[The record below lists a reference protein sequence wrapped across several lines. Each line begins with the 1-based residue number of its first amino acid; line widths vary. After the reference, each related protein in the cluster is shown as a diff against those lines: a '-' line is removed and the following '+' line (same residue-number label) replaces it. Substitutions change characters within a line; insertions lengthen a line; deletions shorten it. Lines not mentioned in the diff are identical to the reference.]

1 MVKQTKTFKKGN
13 VTKKALSAILAASMV
28 MTSSSFV
35 MAAPVEVEDVA
46 VEAAAE
52 VAVDAEDNAEVV
64 EEADAT
70 EENIGKAL
78 TKEQVGIAE
87 ISDVIYNGKE
97 QTPVVT
103 VIDTTINK
111 AINPN
116 EYTLTYSNNKDV
128 GTAKVK
134 VEFKTTGT
142 YNGSASRETTFKI
155 KPITLNAG
163 NTTVNWKDNDGF
175 VYDGTEKKPE
185 VASVVYNDGAGST
198 VELASTDYE
207 VKVDS
212 GAKSAGDHIAYVVL
226 KSDCKNFT
234 AGTGTNKF
242 GETLYKISQATFSDQ
257 TVAVETKPVPYK
269 TSANDVKNY
278 ITLTNKVTGKKVAD
292 AITVTYTQNGKTV
305 DNPAANMGT
314 YTATITQDNAGDYKE
329 GTITTTIT
337 VVANS
342 LASAA
347 ENAVIYV
354 DGEANANKLAKDADG
369 NYTIPYDGNTHAVKK
384 IEVNGAEGEYSV
396 DLTSV
401 KGKNAGDVLNIKLVG
416 KNTFAGQEVTIP
428 VKVVAK
434 KIEKNAVVKKTA
446 TEPAT
451 TEGTFGYTAVLG
463 THKDGTVS
471 DKAIVELWYN
481 KTSSDKVMLE
491 EGKDYTYT
499 TDKVNKKIVVT
510 GIGNYTTVTNT
521 AKTLTLECD
530 IDTKKL
536 YLADSSITATVE
548 GTYSWIKT
556 GVTPSVDKIK
566 LVENGTKVLEA
577 GKDFEIDTAAT
588 GTVSGYGL
596 TAKNPGNVNAGV
608 GYITIKGK
616 GDDYTG
622 TRVVTFDIA
631 GKSLK
636 DTFKVAAIED
646 VKLDQTDASKNKKT
660 PVVTYATTG
669 AEAPDVY
676 TLEYYK
682 NGEKIDNITSTGTVT
697 IKLIGK
703 GNYTGTIETSY
714 EVVGTDINTLVYADA
729 IKDQKYTGSAVTP
742 MVTLTKKPAVTKDL
756 ELGKDYTVSY
766 TNNTEAGTATA
777 VVKGIGQYSGT
788 ILVTFKIVGQME
800 QDVQLLAAQVR
811 DIQNR
816 TMNSKA
822 TTVKFE
828 AGKAPKTAV
837 TYTSSDENVVKVD
850 ETGKITYTGIGE
862 ATITIKAAE
871 TAEYKAAEATM
882 TVKVG
887 LAKPSFTP
895 FSKNNAFTL
904 TSSTVKGA
912 EKFEVEYATKKDF
925 SNSKT
930 KTFATTSAG
939 KVRQVKVSAADK
951 KTYYVR
957 VRAISGTTKSAW
969 SGVKTVATK

>member
-185 VASVVYNDGAGST
+185 VASVVYNDGAGAT

-207 VKVDS
+207 VKVD
-212 GAKSAGDHIAYVVL
+212 GTDAKSAGNHTAYVAL

-305 DNPAANMGT
+305 ADPAANMGT
-314 YTATITQDNAGDYKE
+314 YTATITQNNDEDYKE

-354 DGEANANKLAKDADG
+354 DGEADTNKLAKDADG
-369 NYTIPYDGNTHAVKK
+369 NYTIPYDGNTHVVKK

-434 KIEKNAVVKKTA
+434 KIDSA
-446 TEPAT
+446 TKDST
-451 TEGTFGYTAVLG
+451 TENKFGYTAKLG

-481 KTSSDKVMLE
+481 KTSSEKVMLE

-510 GIGNYTTVTNT
+510 GIGNYTTVTDT
-521 AKTLTLECD
+521 AKTLTLECE
-530 IDTKKL
+530 IDTTKL

-577 GKDFEIDTAAT
+577 GKDFEINTAAT

-596 TAKNPGNVNAGV
+596 TAKNPGNENAGV

-616 GDDYTG
+616 GDYTG

-636 DTFKVAAIED
+636 DTFKVSAIDD
-646 VKLDQTDASKNKKT
+646 VKLDQTDVSKNKKT

-669 AEAPDVY
+669 AEAPDGTY

-682 NGEKIDNITSTGTVT
+682 DGEKLSDTDTITTTGTVT
-697 IKLIGK
+697 IKVIGK

-714 EVVGTDINTLVYADA
+714 NVIGTDINTLVYADA
-729 IKDQKYTGSAVTP
+729 IKDQKYTGSAITP
-742 MVTLTKKPAVTKDL
+742 MVSLTKKTGVNTTL

-766 TNNTEAGTATA
+766 TNNTEVGTATA

-788 ILVTFKIVGQME
+788 ILVTFEIVGQME
-800 QDVQLLAAQVR
+800 QKIEVLAAQAR

-816 TMNSKA
+816 TLNSKA
-822 TTVKFE
+822 TVVKFE

-850 ETGKITYTGIGE
+850 ETGKITYTGLGE

-939 KVRQVKVSAADK
+939 KVRQVKVSAGDK

-957 VRAISGTTKSAW
+957 VRAISGTTTSAW
-969 SGVKTVATK
+969 STVKTVATK